1 MTDVLWVILTRLRG
15 RAGMALPSASPRDRD
30 ESGSITP
37 FVVIVSLGILMLAG
51 LVIDGGRQLNA
62 KGIAVAYAQEAARA
76 GSQAVDVADPSLD
89 LLPDKALGAAAEYCD
104 QAMAADAHLVR
115 CVPNMTTVND
125 PGGTYTAVEVET
137 SVEIDAILLSMVG
150 RHELHSGG
158 NAVAR
163 PISGI
168 SEADSGKQSTLPP
181 PSVAPPGEGAP
192 PSTAPP
198 EPPEDEIP
206 PCDPDDD
213 KNDDGDKGDGDKG
226 GGDKNDGDKG
236 DGSKDDGDGDDDLE
250 PCETP
255 KPGS

>member
-1 MTDVLWVILTRLRG
+1 
-15 RAGMALPSASPRDRD
+15 MALPSASRRNRD

-37 FVVIVSLGILMLAG
+37 FVVIISLGILMLAG

-89 LLPDKALGAAAEYCD
+89 LLPDKALRAAAEYCD

-125 PGGTYTAVEVET
+125 PGGTYTAVEVDT
-137 SVEIDAILLSMVG
+137 SVEIDAILLSMIG

-181 PSVAPPGEGAP
+181 PSVAPPGESAP

-198 EPPEDEIP
+198 EPPEDEIT
-206 PCDPDDD
+206 PCDPDEDD
-213 KNDDGDKGDGDKG
+213 NDDGDKDDGGKDDGGKDNGDKGDGDKGDGDKG
-226 GGDKNDGDKG
+226 DGN
-236 DGSKDDGDGDDDLE
+236 DDLD

>member
-1 MTDVLWVILTRLRG
+1 
-15 RAGMALPSASPRDRD
+15 
-30 ESGSITP
+30 
-37 FVVIVSLGILMLAG
+37 
-51 LVIDGGRQLNA
+51 
-62 KGIAVAYAQEAARA
+62 
-76 GSQAVDVADPSLD
+76 
-89 LLPDKALGAAAEYCD
+89 
-104 QAMAADAHLVR
+104 AADAHLVR

-125 PGGTYTAVEVET
+125 PGGTYTAVEVDT
-137 SVEIDAILLSMVG
+137 SVEIDAILLSMIG

-198 EPPEDEIP
+198 EPPEDEIT
-206 PCDPDDD
+206 PCDPDEDD
-213 KNDDGDKGDGDKG
+213 NDDGDKDGGGKDDGGKDNGDKGDGDKG
-226 GGDKNDGDKG
+226 DGN
-236 DGSKDDGDGDDDLE
+236 DDLD